1 MTVSYAG
8 TRARARRP
16 SSGETVLART
26 IHDAPRGVEAGT
38 SETGETRQSLQRARR
53 AGRRADAPRHFGY
66 QPALDGIRAFAV
78 VAVLFYHAG
87 EPWAVGGFLGV
98 DTFFVL
104 SGFLITTLLVTEWA
118 SRGTVDL
125 LNFWMRRARRL
136 LPALF
141 LVMVGIIVY
150 AGVFAGSGELN
161 TIRGDSIASIGYVA
175 NWRFIFSGQSYFAQF
190 SQPSP
195 LRHMWSLA
203 IEEQF
208 YLVWP
213 LIVTAILWWRRSLRV
228 LIGACVVLIAVSAT
242 EMALL
247 YHSGQDPSRVYYGT
261 DTRMQSLLFGAIVGI
276 LLVMH
281 GPLRSRAA
289 RLAIRVAAV
298 IGAGYTL
305 WLFWRMSERTD
316 ALYRGGFLIAAL
328 AVSAV
333 IVSVVQPDR
342 GVLGNFLSLAPLRW
356 VGRISYGLYLW
367 HWPVYL
373 TITHARTGLDGT
385 PLLVVR
391 IAVSVALAALSFYAI
406 ERPIRSGT
414 FRLPKPQIVA
424 VAAAAALVVG
434 VFATTAGGSDSVAS
448 RTEAALRR
456 NAPVPQST
464 PPTSAATGGSAAPA
478 AVPPKVMVVGDSVA
492 STLALGFD
500 DPATASGL
508 TVWNR
513 GELGCGLFY
522 SGSVVEGGEVL
533 PVSAS
538 CNWREKWPGDLQQ
551 FKPDVVVMLVGA
563 WDILD
568 REVDGHLVKFG
579 SVEYD
584 TSFLH
589 QLDDATNLLRSTGA
603 KVVVL
608 TTPFFSRP
616 DLAIQTGRQWP
627 EYDPWRVDRI
637 NALYRDFLANHPGRY
652 EMIDLNKFVSPQ
664 GKYTGTLDGQV
675 IRDDGVH
682 FSKAGATIVTKWLAP
697 QLRDI
702 AAGGTPDPQASGE
715 RPDSRGLW
723 AK

>member
-1 MTVSYAG
+1 V
-8 TRARARRP
+8 
-16 SSGETVLART
+16 
-26 IHDAPRGVEAGT
+26 
-38 SETGETRQSLQRARR
+38 
-53 AGRRADAPRHFGY
+53 RADARHFGY

-78 VAVLFYHAG
+78 GAVLFYHAG
-87 EPWAVGGFLGV
+87 QSWAVGGFLGV

-104 SGFLITTLLVTEWA
+104 SGFLITTLLVTEWTN
-118 SRGTVDL
+118 RGGIDL
-125 LNFWMRRARRL
+125 LAFWVRRARRL

-150 AGVFAGSGELN
+150 AGVFAGSGELGR
-161 TIRGDSIASIGYVA
+161 IRGDSYASLGYVA
-175 NWRFIFSGQSYFAQF
+175 NWRFIFSGQSYFDQF

-213 LIVTAILWWRRSLRV
+213 LVVAGLLWWRRSLRV
-228 LIGACVVLIAVSAT
+228 LLGACVVMIAASAT
-242 EMALL
+242 LMAVL
-247 YHSGQDPSRVYYGT
+247 YQPGRDPSRVYYGT
-261 DTRMQSLLFGAIVGI
+261 DTRAQSLLIGAVVGI
-276 LLVMH
+276 VLFMH
-281 GPLRSRAA
+281 GPLRTRAA
-289 RLAIRVAAV
+289 RLAIRIAAV
-298 IGAGYTL
+298 VGAGYTL

-316 ALYRGGFLIAAL
+316 ALYQGGFLFAAL

-342 GVLGNFLSLAPLRW
+342 GVLGRFLSVSPLRW

-373 TITHARTGLDGT
+373 TLTQSRTGLDGFW
-385 PLLVVR
+385 LLAVR
-391 IAVSVALAALSFYAI
+391 VAVSVAFAALSFYAL
-406 ERPIRSGT
+406 ERPIRAGT

-424 VAAAAALVVG
+424 VVAATALVAA
-434 VFATTAGGSDSVAS
+434 VFVTTAGSDDSVAA
-448 RTEAALRR
+448 RTERAVRADS
-456 NAPVPQST
+456 PV
-464 PPTSAATGGSAAPA
+464 PTSAPAASTPDGATGTPVVPA
-478 AVPPKVMVVGDSVA
+478 APPKVMVVGDSVA
-492 STLALGFD
+492 GSIGLGFETRA
-500 DPATASGL
+500 ATIGL

-522 SGSVVEGGEVL
+522 DGEVYEGGEL
-533 PVSAS
+533 NPVDPR
-538 CNWREKWPGDLQQ
+538 CNWRNKWPGELEQ

-568 REVDGHLVKFG
+568 RQVDGHLVKFG

-584 TSFLH
+584 SSFLH
-589 QLDDATNLLRSTGA
+589 QLDDATNLLASTGA

-616 DLAIQTGRQWP
+616 ELVGQTGREWP
-627 EYDPWRVDRI
+627 EYDPWRVDRM
-637 NALYRDFLANHPGRY
+637 NSLFRDFLANHPGRY
-652 EMIDLNKFVSPQ
+652 RMIDLNKYVSPG
-664 GKYTGTLDGQV
+664 GKFTDSLDGQV
-675 IRDDGVH
+675 IRGDGVH
-682 FSKAGATIVTKWLAP
+682 FTDAGQAILVDWLTPQLKEVAAGA
-697 QLRDI
+697 D
-702 AAGGTPDPQASGE
+702 PDPAAEGE